1 MKNKNTQD
9 SLHAT
14 GQLRIDHF
22 DSQGRKI
29 DSRFIPNLVV
39 QVGKN
44 YIASRM
50 IGTAS
55 SVMTHMEVGTGTTA
69 PVSGDTALQSPI
81 GGSRQAFSASP
92 STSSNTVTYTATF
105 GAGVGTGAITEAGI
119 FNASSAGTMLCRTT
133 FSVVNKAAGDTINIS
148 WSVTVS

>member
-1 MKNKNTQD
+1 MKNQANHDTLKAIGH
-9 SLHAT
+9 L
-14 GQLRIDHF
+14 LIEHF
-22 DSQGRKI
+22 DSTGKQI

-44 YIASRM
+44 YISQRM
-50 IGTAS
+50 VDGATT
-55 SVMTHMEVGTGTTA
+55 VMSHMEVGTGTTT

-81 GGSRQAFSASP
+81 GGSRQAFSGAASVAA
-92 STSSNTVTYTATF
+92 NTITYTATF

-119 FNASSAGTMLCRTT
+119 FNASSAGIMLCRTV